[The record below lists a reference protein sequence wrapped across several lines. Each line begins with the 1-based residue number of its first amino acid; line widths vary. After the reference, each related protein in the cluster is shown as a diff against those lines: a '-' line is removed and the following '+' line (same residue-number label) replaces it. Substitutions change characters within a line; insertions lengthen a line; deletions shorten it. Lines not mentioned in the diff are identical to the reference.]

1 MKTVCL
7 ALGLALVHGAATAQA
22 IQRCED
28 SAGRPTY
35 TNGNCPSGTRAA
47 RPVDTA
53 PPVSD
58 ADRKA
63 AQAQARQEAER
74 VKALDKEATTEQQH
88 RRAASDKTQRA
99 EADRAARCERSRRE
113 LARAQATRADLGTR
127 AVKVE
132 AMQKADR
139 AIAQAEEKVGRDC
152 PPR

>member
-7 ALGLALVHGAATAQA
+7 AFGLALVHGAATAQA

-28 SAGRPTY
+28 GAGRPTY
-35 TNGNCPSGTRAA
+35 TNGNCPAGTRAT

-74 VKALDKEATTEQQH
+74 VKALDKEAAAEQQ

-99 EADRAARCERSRRE
+99 DADRTARCERSRRD
-113 LARAQATRADLGTR
+113 LARAQATRADLGAR

-152 PPR
+152 SPR